1 VAPDAGAEP
10 RPVPTP
16 RPAARSARRDPPPPP
31 VEREGATTRWYEMRT
46 EGQKLGWIR
55 VVWAPSTW
63 RGRPTV
69 HDTTT
74 IRTREMRDML
84 GTEDVFENETV
95 VDVERGEDGTL
106 WWQRAV
112 VTEAGGRATVEETTW
127 TGAGYEVVGRL
138 GGTEKVTRVAATA
151 PAHVDPEA
159 FLGPRV
165 AAGTLAAGDRLA
177 LRVLQASSERVAE
190 LPLEIL
196 GTEPGPSEDG
206 EVPCLK
212 VRQTD
217 PETGGEATFW
227 LDPHGVVARM
237 KAPLTEIVRVPEAK
251 ALERPVRPASF
262 SITVPSAPPL
272 PRVFSARRLLVDV
285 HVRPDP
291 DRPLP
296 EFPASPWSRVLEVTG
311 DARTGWVA
319 RAELLAYDA
328 PQASARVPVTD
339 PAFAKD
345 LEPTLL
351 MPCEHPDLR
360 EEARRALAGETDA
373 RRAVQRIADV
383 VFALGKRSPAGAQA
397 SAIEI
402 LRDGQGDCSEHALYF
417 VALCRAAGIP
427 ARRCSGF
434 VCVGSHWGAHA
445 WAEVWVGAWI
455 GVDPTTN
462 DVGTAARY
470 LFFGYDDMPSS
481 RLGTV
486 SVRARGRLRF
496 VTRRVE
502 EGGDRFDLDDDAT
515 WREVDAT
522 AGRAVHRLAGLDFRG
537 VPPGG
542 LVTLAGDGDAVLRL
556 PEGVVTVGVTA
567 DQGHRSREDLAR
579 MVGGRG
585 EQTTFAGAP
594 AVRTEVRGRRTL
606 LVASRKRTLVVN
618 LRAKSTQMDAL
629 EARAATVMAPTFAES
644 PPGR

>member
-1 VAPDAGAEP
+1 PVA
-10 RPVPTP
+10 PVPTP
-16 RPAARSARRDPPPPP
+16 RPAVVRTTPRDEAPPP
-31 VEREGATTRWYEMRT
+31 VEREGATTRWYEMRRQ
-46 EGQKLGWIR
+46 GQKLGWIR

-63 RGRPTV
+63 QGKPTV

-74 IRTREMRDML
+74 VRTREMRDML
-84 GTEDVFENETV
+84 GTEDVFEHETV

-106 WWQRAV
+106 WWSRAV

-127 TGAGYEVVGRL
+127 TGTGYDVVARLAGA
-138 GGTEKVTRVAATA
+138 EKVTRVAATA

-159 FLGPRV
+159 FLGPRI
-165 AAGTLAAGDRLA
+165 AAGKLAAGDRLS
-177 LRVLQASSERVAE
+177 LRVLQAAAERVAE
-190 LPLEIL
+190 FPLEVL
-196 GTEPGPSEDG
+196 GTAPGPSEDG

-217 PETGGEATFW
+217 PETGAEAIFW
-227 LDPHGVVARM
+227 LDAQGVVARV
-237 KAPLTEIVRVPEAK
+237 KEPLTEIVRVPESK

-262 SITVPSAPPL
+262 SITVPSTPPL
-272 PRVFSARRLLVDV
+272 PRVFSAERLLVDV

-296 EFPASPWSRVLEVTG
+296 DFPASPFSRILEVTG
-311 DARTGWVA
+311 DAKAGWIA
-319 RAELLAYDA
+319 HAELRAYDV

-351 MPCEHPDLR
+351 MPCDHPDLR
-360 EEARRALAGETDA
+360 VAASRALAGETDA

-383 VFALGKRSPAGAQA
+383 VFALDKQSPAVAQA

-402 LRDGQGDCSEHALYF
+402 LRDRQGDCSEHALLF

-427 ARRCSGF
+427 ARRCSGY

-445 WAEVWVGAWI
+445 WAEAWVGAWI

-470 LFFGYDDMPSS
+470 LFFGYDDVPSGK
-481 RLGTV
+481 LGTV

-502 EGGDRFDLDDDAT
+502 EGGDKYDLDDDST
-515 WREVDAT
+515 WRVVDAD
-522 AGRAVHRLAGLDFRG
+522 AGRAVHRLAGLDLRD
-537 VPPGG
+537 VPAAGA
-542 LVTLAGDGDAVLRL
+542 VTLAGEGDAVLRL
-556 PEGVVTVGVTA
+556 PEGVVTIRVTA
-567 DQGHRSREDLAR
+567 DQGHRSLDELAS
-579 MVGGRG
+579 MAGGDG

-594 AVRTEVRGRRTL
+594 AVRVEARGRRTL
-606 LVASRKRTLVVN
+606 VIASRKRILVVN
-618 LRAKSTQMDAL
+618 LRAKSTQVDAL
-629 EARAATVMAPTFAES
+629 EARVATIMAATLAAS
-644 PPGR
+644 PPGP